1 MSQLFSVRMGRASFQ
16 TSGVMGELLSAET
29 LSALGWKLWA
39 LTPFSRTKIYLHCEI
54 LGFGFSLLAL
64 EVSEQW

>member
-1 MSQLFSVRMGRASFQ
+1 MSQPFSARMGRASFQ
-16 TSGVMGELLSAET
+16 TGGVMGELLSAEN